1 MKQDNGPHVPIPNK
15 VGPLLPRIND
25 GGILGRVGESEVE
38 ELCRKI
44 LEEYEAMK
52 RGPTGFA
59 LGTSKHAF
67 IDARLKRVDSYHAEL
82 AKYVGDQKA
91 TITICEL
98 YKQVM
103 G

>member
-1 MKQDNGPHVPIPNK
+1 MYQ
-15 VGPLLPRIND
+15 
-25 GGILGRVGESEVE
+25 SEVA
-38 ELCRKI
+38 ELCQKI

-67 IDARLKRVDSYHAEL
+67 IDARLNRVDSYHSQL
-82 AKYVGDQKA
+82 AKYIGDQAA
-91 TITICEL
+91 TMTICEL
-98 YKQVM
+98 YRQVM

>member
-1 MKQDNGPHVPIPNK
+1 MS
-15 VGPLLPRIND
+15 
-25 GGILGRVGESEVE
+25 ESEVE
-38 ELCRKI
+38 ELCQKI

-67 IDARLKRVDSYHAEL
+67 IDARLKRVDSYHSQL
-82 AKYVGDQKA
+82 AKFIGDKEA

-98 YKQVM
+98 YRQVM

>member
-1 MKQDNGPHVPIPNK
+1 MWQ
-15 VGPLLPRIND
+15 
-25 GGILGRVGESEVE
+25 SEVA
-38 ELCRKI
+38 ELCQKI

-59 LGTSKHAF
+59 LVGISKHAF
-67 IDARLKRVDSYHAEL
+67 IDARLKCVDCYHSQL
-82 AKYVGDQKA
+82 AKYIGDQEA

-98 YKQVM
+98 YRQVM

>member
-1 MKQDNGPHVPIPNK
+1 MN
-15 VGPLLPRIND
+15 
-25 GGILGRVGESEVE
+25 ESEVE
-38 ELCRKI
+38 ELCQKI

-52 RGPTGFA
+52 CGPTGLA

-67 IDARLKRVDSYHAEL
+67 IDARLKRVDSYHSQL
-82 AKYVGDQKA
+82 AKYIGDQEA

-98 YKQVM
+98 YRQVM

>member
-1 MKQDNGPHVPIPNK
+1 MS
-15 VGPLLPRIND
+15 
-25 GGILGRVGESEVE
+25 ESEVE

-59 LGTSKHAF
+59 LGSSKHAF
-67 IDARLKRVDSYHAEL
+67 IDARLRRVDSYHTEL
-82 AKYVGDQKA
+82 AKYIGDQKA
-91 TITICEL
+91 TMTICEL
-98 YKQVM
+98 YRQVM

>member
-1 MKQDNGPHVPIPNK
+1 MYQ
-15 VGPLLPRIND
+15 
-25 GGILGRVGESEVE
+25 SEVA
-38 ELCRKI
+38 ELCQKI

-67 IDARLKRVDSYHAEL
+67 IDARLKRVDSYHSQL
-82 AKYVGDQKA
+82 AKYIGDQEA
-91 TITICEL
+91 TMTICEL
-98 YKQVM
+98 YRQIM